1 MFIFERFKTIV
12 DIIVKLAGWFSGS
25 WYPPGVVFSHLERY
39 KRQDSGVTTTD
50 HLVLLLLQDVEVE
63 ADVVP
68 GVGWLGVRVDV
79 RVRGEDTERADPR
92 YLSLVRRPARQRH
105 RHSLRPGRGR
115 GH

>member
-1 MFIFERFKTIV
+1 M
-12 DIIVKLAGWFSGS
+12 
-25 WYPPGVVFSHLERY
+25 FSHLERY

-68 GVGWLGVRVDV
+68 GVGRLGVRVDV

-92 YLSLVRRPARQRH
+92 YLSLIRSPASSGTQIQI
-105 RHSLRPGRGR
+105 SY
-115 GH
+115 